1 MTNADSRFANMP
13 VYLDDVQAETDLFEE
28 VTNEIDDDTERAVR
42 DAFPT
47 GQISPMDHQLARD
60 RLARMLA
67 STLASDLPWIMEPGY
82 YDAYRRG
89 EMPAV
94 QSPFWLNLLSQEKD
108 FKDTQRDFRTLA
120 KAEVSRLLGKKEPSE
135 GMR

>member
-1 MTNADSRFANMP
+1 MTILSVPCATPSPPGRYRRWITNWH
-13 VYLDDVQAETDLFEE
+13 ETGL
-28 VTNEIDDDTERAVR
+28 
-42 DAFPT
+42 PC
-47 GQISPMDHQLARD
+47 
-60 RLARMLA
+60 MLA

-135 GMR
+135 DEMTGRWQRQ